1 MTPPAAAGPSDY
13 LTIGAVSADMEVPAV
28 GWQLLVVA
36 GVAASLVAAHALSQ
50 PGGRWGLLA
59 RRRLVMGVPWGTL
72 LAAVGV
78 AGFYLVV
85 QDGLSSPYDPV
96 AIPFRAWG
104 YRYPTGMLTAAFA
117 HSGFGHLLG
126 NLVGTLVFGSLAEY
140 AWSHFPRE
148 RGSSSFESLSTN
160 PLARIVAWTV
170 GVFAVGVLT
179 ALFALGPV
187 IGFSGVVFAF
197 VGFAAVRFP
206 LATVVGLALTG
217 AVRLVFR
224 ALRSPELVRVA
235 RESFS
240 RPWWAEVAVQGH
252 ALGLFV
258 GVAACGVLLYRRGM
272 RPSPARIWLAALLVA
287 VDRGLWAVYV
297 IEGSN
302 RFRLFRAL
310 GTALVFLLAA
320 IVAAG
325 VTASARDL
333 VSSIDLSR
341 REAAYGLLVSILFAV
356 AVVAV
361 PFNLFVVDDPRA
373 GFEEADAA
381 EVGDYTVFYAEG
393 VENQYIPAVPIPGSN
408 ATGDRLEASGVIVV
422 SERRN
427 VWWQEVSKSR
437 LAAERTERVRLG
449 GPTWTAD
456 VVAARNGW
464 KVAGGPPAYHVRL
477 GPATAEEYPVV
488 YRSDVSRA
496 EPRIAGRNLSV
507 APTNGSFD
515 VVVTRNNGTLGR
527 AAVPPPDNSTAVGG
541 LTVSREGRNLYA
553 ERNETSVRFARRS
566 A

>member
-1 MTPPAAAGPSDY
+1 
-13 LTIGAVSADMEVPAV
+13 MEVPAA

-36 GVAASLVAAHALSQ
+36 GVAASLAAAHALSR

-104 YRYPTGMLTAAFA
+104 YRYPTGVLTAAFA
-117 HSGFGHLLG
+117 HSGFGHLVG
-126 NLVGTLVFGSLAEY
+126 NLVGTLVFGSLGEY

-148 RGSSSFESLSTN
+148 RGSSSFGSLSTN
-160 PLARIVAWTV
+160 PLARIVAWTI
-170 GVFAVGVLT
+170 GVFVVGVLT
-179 ALFALGPV
+179 SLFALGPV

-240 RPWWAEVAVQGH
+240 RPWWAQIAVQGH

-320 IVAAG
+320 VVAAG

-333 VSSIDLSR
+333 VSSVDLSR

-356 AVVAV
+356 AVMAV

-373 GFEEADAA
+373 GFEEADAT

-427 VWWQEVSKSR
+427 IWWQEVSKSR

-456 VVAARNGW
+456 VVAVRNGW

-507 APTNGSFD
+507 APANGSFD
-515 VVVTRNNGTLGR
+515 VVVTRNNETLGR
-527 AAVPPPDNSTAVGG
+527 AGIPPPDNSTAVGG

-553 ERNETSVRFARRS
+553 ERNGTRVRFARRPS
-566 A
+566 

>member
-1 MTPPAAAGPSDY
+1 
-13 LTIGAVSADMEVPAV
+13 MEVPAV

-36 GVAASLVAAHALSQ
+36 GVAASLAAACALSR
-50 PGGRWGLLA
+50 PGGRWGLLT

-72 LAAVGV
+72 LATVGV
-78 AGFYLVV
+78 VGFYLVV

-96 AIPFRAWG
+96 VIPFRAWG
-104 YRYPTGMLTAAFA
+104 YLYPTGMLTAAFA

-148 RGSSSFESLSTN
+148 RGSSSFGSLSTN
-160 PLARIVAWTV
+160 PFARIAAWTV

-179 ALFALGPV
+179 SLFALGPV
-187 IGFSGVVFAF
+187 VGFSGVVFAF
-197 VGFAAVRFP
+197 VGFALVRFP

-217 AVRLVFR
+217 VVRLVFR

-240 RPWWAEVAVQGH
+240 RPWWSKVAVQGH

-258 GVAACGVLLYRRGM
+258 GVVACGALLYRREV

-297 IEGSN
+297 IEGSD

-325 VTASARDL
+325 VTTSARDF

-373 GFEEADAA
+373 GFEETDAV

-408 ATGDRLEASGVIVV
+408 ATGDQLEASGVIVV

-427 VWWQEVSKSR
+427 IWWQEVSKSR
-437 LAAERTERVRLG
+437 LVAERTERVRLG

-464 KVAGGPPAYHVRL
+464 KVAGGPPAYHVQL
-477 GPATAEEYPVV
+477 GPATTEEHPVV

-507 APTNGSFD
+507 APANGSFD
-515 VVVTRNNGTLGR
+515 VVVTRDNETLGR

-541 LTVSREGRNLYA
+541 LTVRREGRNLYA
-553 ERNETSVRFARRS
+553 ERNGTRVRFARRAS
-566 A
+566 

>member
-1 MTPPAAAGPSDY
+1 MTV
-13 LTIGAVSADMEVPAV
+13 GALPGDMEVPAV

-36 GVAASLVAAHALSQ
+36 GVVGSLAAVYALSRSDGQ
-50 PGGRWGLLA
+50 WALLA

-72 LAAVGV
+72 AAAVGV

-85 QDGLSSPYDPV
+85 QGGLSSPYDPV
-96 AIPFRAWG
+96 VIPFRAWG

-117 HSGFGHLLG
+117 HSGFNHLVG
-126 NLVGTLVFGSLAEY
+126 NLVGALVFGSLAEY

-148 RGSSSFESLSTN
+148 RGSSSFGAVSTN
-160 PLARIVAWTV
+160 PFARILAW
-170 GVFAVGVLT
+170 AVGILAVGILT
-179 ALFALGPV
+179 SLFALGPV

-206 LATVVGLALTG
+206 LATVVGLLLTDVVG
-217 AVRLVFR
+217 LVHR

-240 RPWWAEVAVQGH
+240 RPWWSEVAVQGH

-258 GVAACGVLLYRRGM
+258 GVVACGALLYRRGV
-272 RPSPARIWLAALLVA
+272 RPSPARIWLAVLLVA

-297 IEGSN
+297 IEGSE

-320 IVAAG
+320 LVAAG
-325 VTASARDL
+325 VTASPRDL
-333 VSSIDLSR
+333 VASIDLSR
-341 REAAYGLLVSILFAV
+341 REAAYGLLVALLVAV

-373 GFEEADAA
+373 GFEKAEAA

-408 ATGDRLEASGVIVV
+408 ATGDQLEVSGVIVV

-427 VWWQEVSKSR
+427 IWWQEVSKSR
-437 LAAERTERVRLG
+437 LAAEGTGRVRLG
-449 GPTWTAD
+449 GPAWKAD
-456 VVAARNGW
+456 VTAVRNGW
-464 KVAGGPPAYHVRL
+464 RVAGGPPAYHVRL
-477 GPATAEEYPVV
+477 GPATADEHPVV
-488 YRSDVSRA
+488 YRSNRSRA
-496 EPRIAGRNLSV
+496 DPRVAGRNLSV
-507 APTNGSFD
+507 VPANDGFD
-515 VVVTRNNGTLGR
+515 VVVTRDDETLGR
-527 AAVPPPDNSTAVGG
+527 AAIPPADDATTVGG
-541 LTVSREGRNLYA
+541 LTVAREGRSLYA
-553 ERNETSVRFARRS
+553 ERNGTRVRFARRAS
-566 A
+566 